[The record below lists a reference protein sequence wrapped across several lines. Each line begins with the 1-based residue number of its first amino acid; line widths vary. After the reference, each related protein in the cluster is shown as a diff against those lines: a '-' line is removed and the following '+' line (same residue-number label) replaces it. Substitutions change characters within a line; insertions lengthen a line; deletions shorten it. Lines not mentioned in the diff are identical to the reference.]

1 MLAEKLF
8 TGEEDFQK
16 LREKSKYVV
25 ELVDGSVYMSPSSTP
40 DHQEIQRRLCSK
52 FMTFLNASKCES
64 LKTINLRLYDGNS
77 TKIGDVFPD
86 LSIFYNLN
94 NLNNSNNAFIEDIP
108 KIIVEVVSPQ
118 SIYLDNIDK
127 ALLYKKSG
135 IEEYWIVNIK
145 HKTITIWDFRNGE
158 QYIYFN
164 SDVCSSKTFV
174 QFSVDLK
181 ELFI

>member
-25 ELVDGSVYMSPSSTP
+25 ELVDKIVYMSPASTP
-40 DHQEIQRRLCSK
+40 DHQKIQRRLCSK
-52 FMTFLNASKCES
+52 FMTFLNGSKCES
-64 LKTINLRLYDGNS
+64 LQTINLRLYDGNS

-86 LSIFYNLN
+86 LSIFN
-94 NLNNSNNAFIEDIP
+94 NLDNSNNAFIEDIP
-108 KIIVEVVSPQ
+108 KIIAEVVSPP

-145 HKTITIWDFRNGE
+145 HKTITIWDFKNGE
-158 QYIYFN
+158 QYIYFD
-164 SDVCSSKTFV
+164 SDVCSSTTFV
-174 QFSVDLK
+174 EFSVDLK